1 MPPGAPLAREPHS
14 LHEGQD
20 PDTVHGEHCL
30 AAVVHS
36 SRRPRTLRPLPHPRP
51 PPPLECPS
59 VITGP
64 IICQSPQ
71 PLPGPA
77 VVPGS
82 LPPLISHI
90 LLLPRPVNSVSA
102 QSSCT
107 VQPLPW
113 SHLPL
118 TPLPPLP
125 RSLLEP
131 PEADTASYSACFNP
145 VRSQFSDHFS

>member
-1 MPPGAPLAREPHS
+1 MASVVKPGHPACVLTPLLCMPPGAPLAREPHS

-20 PDTVHGEHCL
+20 PDTVHGEHCP

-36 SRRPRTLRPLPHPRP
+36 SPRPRTLRPLPHPRPP

-71 PLPGPA
+71 LLPGPA

-82 LPPLISHI
+82 LP
-90 LLLPRPVNSVSA
+90 
-102 QSSCT
+102 
-107 VQPLPW
+107 
-113 SHLPL
+113 HLPH
-118 TPLPPLP
+118 P
-125 RSLLEP
+125 
-131 PEADTASYSACFNP
+131 ASAKT
-145 VRSQFSDHFS
+145 SQFCLSPMLLHLPAPSLVPSPTDSLATSPQITVGAARS